1 MPALV
6 LHACA
11 RDPPP
16 RVRCSGQ
23 SWARDAGY
31 RRTTWGIAEG
41 RDSGMCGGAWVGG
54 SEAGSCVMQREV
66 GFGGKRRGVER
77 SGVRGLGIARRLN
90 PTPASTPCRST
101 AQLRP
106 LRMDNFHRYGGLGRA
121 GCERRQRVVDC
132 RQYDDAVQGSRSPL
146 DSPPLWCPLPSGAGP
161 HVLSV
166 RGSALS

>member
-1 MPALV
+1 MPALETHHPGCDV
-6 LHACA
+6 PVS
-11 RDPPP
+11 RG
-16 RVRCSGQ
+16 RGMQ
-23 SWARDAGY
+23 
-31 RRTTWGIAEG
+31 GIEG
-41 RDSGMCGGAWVGG
+41 RHGGLRRVETAGCVVGLG
-54 SEAGSCVMQREV
+54 LEARKAGSCVMQREV